1 LLHRNKLANISAV
14 PARREQREG
23 AANMDEDHLYLEE
36 RIREARR
43 LRAEAAGELF
53 AAAWEALRRAA
64 NGISHAIV
72 GQLRSHHILHH

>member
-1 LLHRNKLANISAV
+1 
-14 PARREQREG
+14 
-23 AANMDEDHLYLEE
+23 MDEDHLYLEE

-53 AAAWEALRRAA
+53 AAAWQSLHRIAS
-64 NGISHAIV
+64 GIAHAIV